1 MSSWIE
7 MIIDPKLEGKYD
19 KGRMEIL
26 FEVALKCVAEDRDA
40 RPTMS
45 QVVEMLLHQEND
57 SELV

>member
-1 MSSWIE
+1 
-7 MIIDPKLEGKYD
+7 
-19 KGRMEIL
+19 MEIL

-57 SELV
+57 YELV